1 MLVKD
6 LIRSLEQLPK
16 DAKII
21 CQDED
26 GNKIGDL
33 YQIAIANTARLI
45 IKNKQDA

>member
-1 MLVKD
+1 MTVKE
-6 LIRSLEQLPK
+6 LIKSLRNLPE

-45 IKNKQDA
+45 IKNKHDA